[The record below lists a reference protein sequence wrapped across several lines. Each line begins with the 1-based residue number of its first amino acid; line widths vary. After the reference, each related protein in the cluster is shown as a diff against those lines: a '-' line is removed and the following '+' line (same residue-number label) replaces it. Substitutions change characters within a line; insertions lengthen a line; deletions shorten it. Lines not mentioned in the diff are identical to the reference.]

1 MSTSEKIQLYEEFSQ
16 VAKALGSAHRLDIL
30 ENLAQREL
38 GVEALAERIGLSTAN
53 TSQHLQ
59 LLKRSGLVVSR
70 RDGKFIKYRLSSDN
84 VLKLMGI
91 LFDVAEQNL
100 AEVDKV
106 LRNYF
111 YQRDDME
118 PVSRSELL
126 ERMRDGLAIALD
138 VRPADEFAASHLFGA
153 VNIPLPE
160 LEKRFS
166 ELGDKCEVIAYC
178 RGPYCVLAFEAVA
191 LLRKKGIKAR
201 RLEAGLPEWRAA
213 GLPIEPS

>member
-1 MSTSEKIQLYEEFSQ
+1 MSTSAKIELYEEFSQ

-30 ENLAQREL
+30 EHLAQGER
-38 GVEALAERIGLSTAN
+38 GVDALAERVKLSTAN

-59 LLKRSGLVVSR
+59 LLKRAGLVASR
-70 RDGKFIKYRLSSDN
+70 RDGKFVRYRLSGDN

-118 PVSRSELL
+118 PISQIELL
-126 ERMRDGLAIALD
+126 ERTRDGLAIVLD
-138 VRPADEFAASHLFGA
+138 VRPSDEFTASHLTGA
-153 VNIPLPE
+153 INIPLAE
-160 LEKRFS
+160 LEKRIL
-166 ELGDKCEVIAYC
+166 ELDNGREIIAYC

-191 LLRKKGIKAR
+191 MLRKKGIKAR
-201 RLEAGLPEWRAA
+201 RLEDGLPEWRAA
-213 GLPIEPS
+213 GLPVETG

>member
-1 MSTSEKIQLYEEFSQ
+1 MSTSAKIELYEEFSQ

-30 ENLAQREL
+30 EHLAQGER
-38 GVEALAERIGLSTAN
+38 GVDALAERVGLSTAN

-59 LLKRSGLVVSR
+59 LLKRAGLVASR
-70 RDGKFIKYRLSSDN
+70 RDGKFVRYRLSSDN
-84 VLKLMGI
+84 VLKLMGV

-118 PVSRSELL
+118 PISQDELL
-126 ERMRDGLAIALD
+126 ARTRDGLAIVLD
-138 VRPADEFAASHLFGA
+138 VRPGDEFAASHLTGA
-153 VNIPLPE
+153 INIPLAE

-166 ELGDKCEVIAYC
+166 ELDNEREIIAYC

-201 RLEAGLPEWRAA
+201 RLEDGLPEWRAA
-213 GLPIEPS
+213 GLPVETG

>member
-1 MSTSEKIQLYEEFSQ
+1 MSTSAKIELYEEFSQ

-30 ENLAQREL
+30 EHLAQGER
-38 GVEALAERIGLSTAN
+38 GVDALAKRVNLSTAN

-59 LLKRSGLVVSR
+59 LLKRAGLVASR
-70 RDGKFIKYRLSSDN
+70 RDGKFVRYRLSNDN
-84 VLKLMGI
+84 VLKLMGV

-118 PVSRSELL
+118 PISQNELL
-126 ERMRDGLAIALD
+126 ERTRDGLAIVLD
-138 VRPADEFAASHLFGA
+138 VRPSDEFAASHLTGA
-153 VNIPLPE
+153 INIPLAE
-160 LEKRFS
+160 LEKRLS
-166 ELGDKCEVIAYC
+166 ELDNEQEIIAYC

-191 LLRKKGIKAR
+191 MLRKKGIKSR
-201 RLEAGLPEWRAA
+201 RLEDGLPEWRAA
-213 GLPIEPS
+213 GLPVETG

>member
-1 MSTSEKIQLYEEFSQ
+1 MSTSAKIELYEEFSQ

-30 ENLAQREL
+30 EHLAQGER
-38 GVEALAERIGLSTAN
+38 GVDALAKRVNLSTAN

-59 LLKRSGLVVSR
+59 LLKRAGLVASR
-70 RDGKFIKYRLSSDN
+70 RDGKFVRYRLSNDN
-84 VLKLMGI
+84 VLKLTGV

-118 PVSRSELL
+118 PISQNELL
-126 ERMRDGLAIALD
+126 ERTRDGLAIVLD
-138 VRPADEFAASHLFGA
+138 VRPSDEFAASHLTGA
-153 VNIPLPE
+153 INIPLAE
-160 LEKRFS
+160 LEKRLS
-166 ELGDKCEVIAYC
+166 ELDNEQEIIAYC

-191 LLRKKGIKAR
+191 MLRKKGIKSR
-201 RLEAGLPEWRAA
+201 RLEDGLPEWRAA
-213 GLPIEPS
+213 GLPVETG